1 MGERERRRLW
11 PFAPRSFPE
20 VQLKPRGGGEEW
32 VDVEGEENPNELQWP
47 ITGVVRRQLLGPI

>member
-32 VDVEGEENPNELQWP
+32 VDVEGEENPNELQ
-47 ITGVVRRQLLGPI
+47 